1 MRRYST
7 IIVALIL
14 SCAFNANA
22 QKGYEVGGWVGLSH
36 YFGDIN
42 PNFGLDR
49 LGFGAGVIGRYNFNN
64 RISVRISGN
73 YGRVSGYDS
82 DSNNQFQLARNL
94 SFRSDIIE
102 GIAQMEFNFLPYIHG
117 SGDQFFTPYLF
128 GGLGFTHFTSKADFN
143 DEWVPLQP
151 LGTEGQPIG
160 GEYNKGVMSLV
171 FGAGLKLDISHVWSL
186 NFELS
191 ARSLFTDYLDDVSKT
206 YPNPIEIQALRGD
219 LAAMLSDRSGE
230 VVAEPIGEQGR
241 QRGTRST
248 NDGYA
253 FLSIGLVYYIG
264 ELQCPP
270 ISRPHKF

>member
-7 IIVALIL
+7 IIIALL
-14 SCAFNANA
+14 LTCAFNANA

-42 PNFGLDR
+42 PNFGLER
-49 LGFGAGVIGRYNFNN
+49 LGYGAGLIGRYNFNN
-64 RISVRISGN
+64 RVSIRISGN
-73 YGRVSGYDS
+73 YTRVSGYDS
-82 DSNNQFQLARNL
+82 DSDNQFQLARNL
-94 SFRSDIIE
+94 SFRSDVIE

-128 GGLGFTHFTSKADFN
+128 GGLGFTHFISKAELN
-143 DEWVPLQP
+143 DEWIPLQP

-171 FGAGLKLDISHVWSL
+171 FGAGLKLDLNYVWSL

-206 YPNPIEIQALRGD
+206 YPNPVEIQALRGD

-264 ELQCPP
+264 QLQCPP